1 MHHSLTSPIK
11 QLRSCIMD
19 DHLFVNLRTPCSRF
33 VTVREMKI
41 SHFLHFFFPSQAVA
55 HFMRLLSSKPLRTK
69 TSWESGGY
77 WSTDEC
83 ERAMW
88 YLAIFSVCDKWQ
100 CFLHLA
106 DHSIFCSKST
116 HLPYFASASRL
127 GNCHIQGVSQMRSNT
142 PPPPLSPSF
151 LLKALLCRER

>member
-1 MHHSLTSPIK
+1 MALCLLIIHHSLTSHIK

-19 DHLFVNLRTPCSRF
+19 DHLFVNLRTACSWF
-33 VTVREMKI
+33 VTARELTI
-41 SHFLHFFFPSQAVA
+41 SPFLHFSLHQAVA
-55 HFMRLLSSKPLRTK
+55 HFIRVLSSEPLRME
-69 TSWESGGY
+69 TSWESSAY
-77 WSTDEC
+77 WSRDER

-88 YLAIFSVCDKWQ
+88 YLALFSVCDKWQ

-116 HLPYFASASRL
+116 HLPYSASATRL

-142 PPPPLSPSF
+142 PPALSSFLPLS
-151 LLKALLCRER
+151 C

>member
-1 MHHSLTSPIK
+1 
-11 QLRSCIMD
+11 MD
-19 DHLFVNLRTPCSRF
+19 DHLFVNLRTACTLF
-33 VTVREMKI
+33 VTEREMKI
-41 SHFLHFFFPSQAVA
+41 SHFLHVFFSPLHQAVA
-55 HFMRLLSSKPLRTK
+55 QFMRLLSSEPPRTK
-69 TSWESGGY
+69 TSWEFGSY
-77 WSTDEC
+77 WSRDEC

-88 YLAIFSVCDKWQ
+88 YLAVFSVCDKWQ

-116 HLPYFASASRL
+116 HLPHTASASRL